1 MAKKGINREIIF
13 EEAKSLIE
21 EKGYDKFSLRELAI
35 QLDVKPAS
43 LYSHIKGIE
52 EIAAKSMEEAIK
64 KAVCGKTSDEAFVSG
79 INAYR
84 DFAMKNPELY
94 KAFIHMP
101 SLNDERIMHTGFK
114 SFLPLVEI
122 IKEYNLSKEDTLNYI
137 RALRA
142 MMHVFIELTNNGFM
156 QRGNVSQDESYNE
169 IIRGYLEV
177 LKEKAE
183 KKENKNV

>member
-52 EIAAKSMEEAIK
+52 EINIAISEIAAKSMEEAIK

-142 MMHVFIELTNNGFM
+142 MMHGFIELTNNGFM
-156 QRGNVSQDESYNE
+156 QRGNVSQPKIFWTLYKGINCK
-169 IIRGYLEV
+169 I
-177 LKEKAE
+177 
-183 KKENKNV
+183 